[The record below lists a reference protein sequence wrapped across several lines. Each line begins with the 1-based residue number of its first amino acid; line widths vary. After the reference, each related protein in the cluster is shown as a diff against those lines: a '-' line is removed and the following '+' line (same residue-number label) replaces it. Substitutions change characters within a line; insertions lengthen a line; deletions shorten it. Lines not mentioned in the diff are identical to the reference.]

1 MADNKNNSGWLIVA
15 ALLGAGIAGKATYD
29 SKKKKQLAEQKRLE
43 QEKLEN
49 ERLDRENSFGHK
61 LGQFLGEVFK
71 SVENKKNETREKIQE
86 RVSCASDTQLQKWIN
101 SDEPMLREA
110 VKEEIK
116 RRNPYGLYKTKLYK

>member
-29 SKKKKQLAEQKRLE
+29 SKKKKQIEEQKRLD

-49 ERLDRENSFGHK
+49 ERLSREKSFGHK
-61 LGQFLGEVFK
+61 LGQFLGEVLK
-71 SVENKKNETREKIQE
+71 SVEVRKNETGEKIQE
-86 RVSCASDTQLQKWIN
+86 QVSSASDSQLQKWVN

-110 VKEEIK
+110 AKEEIK
-116 RRNPYGLYKTKLYK
+116 RRNPYGLYKAKSYK